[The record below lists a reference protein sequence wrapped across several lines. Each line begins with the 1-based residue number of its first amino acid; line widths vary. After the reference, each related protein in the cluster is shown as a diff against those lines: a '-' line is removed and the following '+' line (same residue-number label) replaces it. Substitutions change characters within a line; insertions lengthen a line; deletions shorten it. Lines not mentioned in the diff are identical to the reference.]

1 MSDAATG
8 TGGRIRIFSGIQP
21 TGSKHLGNLIGGV
34 RQYVEGQ
41 EVGDSIYCLVDLH
54 AITVK
59 HDPAALRRQVHD
71 TVSILIAAGL
81 DPDRCILFRQSD
93 VAEHTYL
100 CWLLASVTAYGELR
114 RMTQFKEKSAE
125 QRDFV
130 SSGLF
135 LYPVL
140 QAADI
145 LAYQTDEVPVGED
158 QKQHIELARTVAER
172 FNSRY
177 GQMFTV
183 PRHRIPD
190 VGARILDL
198 QDPDKKMSTTGG
210 SEQGTVYI
218 LDTPEAIARKF
229 KSAITDS
236 GREIRQAPD
245 KRGISNLIEIMAV
258 ARGVSPGD
266 IEREYAS
273 GPGYARFKDDVGAA
287 VAEYL
292 RPIRTAY
299 DTIRSDESHLES
311 ILREG
316 AAKARAIAAKT
327 VETAADRM
335 GLGAGSGADDADGRS
350 GVRREAGRR
359 CVRGRAPGL
368 HGTVQGARGSDPRA
382 EDRVRRLDRDGHR
395 RIPRPLEVGGE
406 LVTGGGD
413 VVPRR
418 LRDHARAQGRP
429 TDAAARG
436 RGRGGS
442 SRCVAGS
449 RVRALDRARGVPD
462 GRARDRARARRGG
475 PAVHARGRPPA
486 EFAHLYPD
494 VLEDVNADDLARIA
508 AVVLRPPPL
517 VDLSHVTPIRYSMAE
532 AVEAVRDHMGR
543 LGQAS
548 FRDLVADCDER
559 IQIVVRF
566 LALLE
571 LYREGMVDLAQAAT
585 FGEIHIRWEGEAA

>member
-8 TGGRIRIFSGIQP
+8 TGGRTRIFSGIQP

-59 HDPAALRRQVHD
+59 HDPPALRRQVHD

-100 CWLLASVTAYGELR
+100 CWLLSSVTAYGELG

-125 QRDFV
+125 QKEFV
-130 SSGLF
+130 SAGLF
-135 LYPVL
+135 FYPVL

-158 QKQHIELARTVAER
+158 QKQHIELARNVAER

-177 GQMFTV
+177 GELFTV
-183 PRHRIPD
+183 PRHRIPE

-218 LDTPEAIARKF
+218 LDPREAIARKF
-229 KSAITDS
+229 KSAVTDS
-236 GREIRQAPD
+236 GREIRRAPD
-245 KRGISNLIEIMAV
+245 KRGISNLVEIMAV
-258 ARGVSPGD
+258 VRGVTPEE
-266 IEREYAS
+266 IEQEYAR

-292 RPIRTAY
+292 QPIRTAY
-299 DTIRSDESHLES
+299 DAIRSDESRLES

-335 GLGAGSGADDADGRS
+335 GLGAGSGAG
-350 GVRREAGRR
+350 
-359 CVRGRAPGL
+359 
-368 HGTVQGARGSDPRA
+368 
-382 EDRVRRLDRDGHR
+382 
-395 RIPRPLEVGGE
+395 
-406 LVTGGGD
+406 
-413 VVPRR
+413 
-418 LRDHARAQGRP
+418 
-429 TDAAARG
+429 
-436 RGRGGS
+436 
-442 SRCVAGS
+442 
-449 RVRALDRARGVPD
+449 
-462 GRARDRARARRGG
+462 
-475 PAVHARGRPPA
+475 
-486 EFAHLYPD
+486 
-494 VLEDVNADDLARIA
+494 
-508 AVVLRPPPL
+508 
-517 VDLSHVTPIRYSMAE
+517 
-532 AVEAVRDHMGR
+532 
-543 LGQAS
+543 
-548 FRDLVADCDER
+548 
-559 IQIVVRF
+559 
-566 LALLE
+566 
-571 LYREGMVDLAQAAT
+571 
-585 FGEIHIRWEGEAA
+585 

>member
-1 MSDAATG
+1 VSDAATG
-8 TGGRIRIFSGIQP
+8 TGGKIRIFSGIQP

-245 KRGISNLIEIMAV
+245 KRGISNLIEIVAV

-273 GPGYARFKDDVGAA
+273 GPGYARFKEDVGAA

-335 GLGAGSGADDADGRS
+335 GLGAGSGAG
-350 GVRREAGRR
+350 
-359 CVRGRAPGL
+359 
-368 HGTVQGARGSDPRA
+368 
-382 EDRVRRLDRDGHR
+382 
-395 RIPRPLEVGGE
+395 
-406 LVTGGGD
+406 
-413 VVPRR
+413 
-418 LRDHARAQGRP
+418 
-429 TDAAARG
+429 
-436 RGRGGS
+436 
-442 SRCVAGS
+442 
-449 RVRALDRARGVPD
+449 
-462 GRARDRARARRGG
+462 
-475 PAVHARGRPPA
+475 
-486 EFAHLYPD
+486 
-494 VLEDVNADDLARIA
+494 
-508 AVVLRPPPL
+508 
-517 VDLSHVTPIRYSMAE
+517 
-532 AVEAVRDHMGR
+532 
-543 LGQAS
+543 
-548 FRDLVADCDER
+548 
-559 IQIVVRF
+559 
-566 LALLE
+566 
-571 LYREGMVDLAQAAT
+571 
-585 FGEIHIRWEGEAA
+585 